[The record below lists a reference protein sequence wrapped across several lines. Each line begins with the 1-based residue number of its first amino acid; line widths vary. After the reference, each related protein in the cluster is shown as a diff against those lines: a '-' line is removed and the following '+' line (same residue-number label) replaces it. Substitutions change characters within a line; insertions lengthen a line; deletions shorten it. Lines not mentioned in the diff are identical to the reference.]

1 MDTVLAS
8 VLTVLQAAAF
18 IIFPN
23 VGGAVGSIVTGK
35 QLKDWYLK
43 LNKPPWTP
51 PNWVFPPMWIFL
63 YSCIGFASWIVF
75 LHVGFQNVG
84 MYLYAAQL
92 ALNWAWSPLFF
103 GAHWVALAALDM
115 MAMIGLSIACGIE
128 FYQVNHVA
136 GALIVP
142 YLLWL
147 TPGCA
152 MSHLLANASAYLKP
166 AAFVIAP
173 HLGGAFG
180 AIVTR
185 NEIPVW
191 YRRINKPP
199 WTPPNWVF
207 GPMWSFLYTSI
218 GYSSWLIYK
227 ELGLQ
232 NKPMYLFGAQLALNW
247 AWSPLFFGAHRV
259 GLSVIDM
266 VGMLGL
272 AALCAN
278 EFRPVSQTAFRLM
291 LPYLGWL
298 SLALSINVYVW
309 LNNDSKT
316 LRGD

>member
-1 MDTVLAS
+1 VAPEQMDTVLAS

-147 TPGCA
+147 
-152 MSHLLANASAYLKP
+152 
-166 AAFVIAP
+166 
-173 HLGGAFG
+173 
-180 AIVTR
+180 
-185 NEIPVW
+185 
-191 YRRINKPP
+191 
-199 WTPPNWVF
+199 
-207 GPMWSFLYTSI
+207 
-218 GYSSWLIYK
+218 
-227 ELGLQ
+227 
-232 NKPMYLFGAQLALNW
+232 
-247 AWSPLFFGAHRV
+247 
-259 GLSVIDM
+259 
-266 VGMLGL
+266 
-272 AALCAN
+272 
-278 EFRPVSQTAFRLM
+278 
-291 LPYLGWL
+291 
-298 SLALSINVYVW
+298 SLALSINVYVYFY
-309 LNNDSKT
+309 NDTAVLRNEKKT
-316 LRGD
+316 WHSFEKTIME